1 MRSAAVVSVPCLR
14 GPLRAIAA
22 GVMDDRDA
30 TIAALKSLVE
40 RFCTERD
47 WDRFHEPKD
56 LAVGVV
62 TEAAELLELFRFRSD
77 AEVETLLAG
86 PKREQVEHELA
97 DVTFFVLRM
106 AERLRID
113 LTSAFLRKLEL
124 NAQRYPVDKARGS
137 NRKYT
142 EL

>member
-1 MRSAAVVSVPCLR
+1 
-14 GPLRAIAA
+14 
-22 GVMDDRDA
+22 MDDRDA

-47 WDRFHEPKD
+47 WDRFHGPKD

-77 AEVETLLAG
+77 DEVAALLAG
-86 PKREQVEHELA
+86 PERERVEHELA
-97 DVTFFVLRM
+97 DVTFFVLRL
-106 AERLRID
+106 AERLGID
-113 LTSAFLRKLEL
+113 LTTAFLRKLEL
-124 NAQRYPVDKARGS
+124 NAERYPVDNARGS